1 MRIIK
6 IYFVSNLI
14 ALLIGQRDY
23 CSQGPWPGKHRRDCE
38 IEQRLW
44 DALW

>member
-6 IYFVSNLI
+6 SYFVSNSI
-14 ALLIGQRDY
+14 ALLIGQRDC
-23 CSQGPWPGKHRRDCE
+23 CSQGPWPGKHRRHSE